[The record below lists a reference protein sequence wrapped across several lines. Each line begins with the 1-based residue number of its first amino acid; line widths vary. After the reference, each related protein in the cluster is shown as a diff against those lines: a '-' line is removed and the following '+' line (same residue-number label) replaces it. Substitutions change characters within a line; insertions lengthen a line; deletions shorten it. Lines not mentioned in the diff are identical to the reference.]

1 MSIFNSFKLEQLS
14 KPKLVQIPH
23 YSQHY
28 KKKPRSFYEPSH
40 QVRNSHVRNHRLPF
54 GITAFTNTISL
65 RHGDKKCGRR
75 SSVTHRLT
83 FVPPQWLSKLIL
95 QWEVKLDRVNGGFPA
110 LGISL
115 NPIRYNSDPRLITAI
130 KSYDAMQ
137 LRKLID
143 GGLAR
148 ADDYILLRRR
158 PVLLLEARA
167 FHHKSE
173 LGLTASRQ

>member
-1 MSIFNSFKLEQLS
+1 
-14 KPKLVQIPH
+14 
-23 YSQHY
+23 
-28 KKKPRSFYEPSH
+28 
-40 QVRNSHVRNHRLPF
+40 
-54 GITAFTNTISL
+54 
-65 RHGDKKCGRR
+65 
-75 SSVTHRLT
+75 
-83 FVPPQWLSKLIL
+83 
-95 QWEVKLDRVNGGFPA
+95 
-110 LGISL
+110 
-115 NPIRYNSDPRLITAI
+115 
-130 KSYDAMQ
+130 MQ